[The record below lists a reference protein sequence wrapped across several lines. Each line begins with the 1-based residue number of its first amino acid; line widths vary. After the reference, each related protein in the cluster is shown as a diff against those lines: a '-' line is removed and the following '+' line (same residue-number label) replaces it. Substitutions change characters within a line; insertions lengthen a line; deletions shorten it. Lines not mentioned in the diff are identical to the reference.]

1 MDTETV
7 IRVRFTMNVVCFSSA
22 LNSVHEVRIKLLL
35 YLSQFKRIIG
45 TKDFSTV
52 PKTVCHY
59 FFRWITLETVC
70 KLSLCIFVICAFKC
84 ICCVSTY
91 FYVAYFPEAGA
102 KRKKKKKVVEY
113 KSRDLNTAYILK
125 LRLGGILGRD
135 S

>member
-1 MDTETV
+1 
-7 IRVRFTMNVVCFSSA
+7 MNVVCFSRA
-22 LNSVHEVRIKLLL
+22 HNSVDEVRIRLLL
-35 YLSQFKRIIG
+35 YLSQFNGIIG

-52 PKTVCHY
+52 PKTVCDY
-59 FFRWITLETVC
+59 TFRWITLETVW

-102 KRKKKKKVVEY
+102 KKVVEY
-113 KSRDLNTAYILK
+113 KSRDFNTAYVLK

-135 S
+135 P